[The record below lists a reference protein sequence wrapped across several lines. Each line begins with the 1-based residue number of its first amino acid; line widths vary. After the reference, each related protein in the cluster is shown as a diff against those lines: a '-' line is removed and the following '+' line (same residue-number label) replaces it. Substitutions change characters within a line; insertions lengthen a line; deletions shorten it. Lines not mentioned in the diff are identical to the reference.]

1 MVSEGEASLYL
12 GHSLYRQIIGRH
24 KGGGSTETGTCKGK
38 GDHIDNYS
46 LLVGQTNRKV
56 ITILRILLST
66 LIRVLLL
73 SSLAAT
79 IQLQRPELKDAMS
92 SVGDAAAI
100 SEIPPTDFFAK
111 HSKKIEDIGE
121 PTNPC
126 FFTNSQINPT
136 DWYYIFLSPYFRD
149 TILS

>member
-1 MVSEGEASLYL
+1 M
-12 GHSLYRQIIGRH
+12 
-24 KGGGSTETGTCKGK
+24 
-38 GDHIDNYS
+38 
-46 LLVGQTNRKV
+46 GQTNRKV

-79 IQLQRPELKDAMS
+79 LQLQRPELKDTMPS
-92 SVGDAAAI
+92 IGDAAAI
-100 SEIPPTDFFAK
+100 SDTPPTDFFAK

-136 DWYYIFLSPYFRD
+136 DWYYNISSL
-149 TILS
+149 